1 MKHIATIFIV
11 VGLMTVSSAS
21 VAQTGAAECEPLRR
35 AIGDA
40 ERACEA
46 RWNTPIDIHDCKE
59 DEVRKAE
66 ARFRECIR
74 AVRERLGH

>member
-1 MKHIATIFIV
+1 MKNAMVIFVSTILATLS
-11 VGLMTVSSAS
+11 GAS

-35 AIGDA
+35 AIDDA

-46 RWNTPIDIHDCKE
+46 KWNTPIDIHDCKE
-59 DEVRKAE
+59 EQVRAAE

-74 AVRERLGH
+74 AVNVHLGH

>member
-1 MKHIATIFIV
+1 MKYAAMVFSAFV
-11 VGLMTVSSAS
+11 LMSASSAS

-35 AIGDA
+35 AIYDA

-66 ARFRECIR
+66 ARFRECVR
-74 AVRERLGH
+74 AVRARVGH